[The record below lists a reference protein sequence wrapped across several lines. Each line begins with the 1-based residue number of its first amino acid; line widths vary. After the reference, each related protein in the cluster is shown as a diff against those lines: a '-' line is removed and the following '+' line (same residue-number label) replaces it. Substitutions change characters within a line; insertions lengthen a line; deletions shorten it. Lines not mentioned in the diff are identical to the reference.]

1 MEKWAASGAG
11 WGKPRSPAS
20 AILAPATGAW
30 GRLPQSAVAG
40 FSYAVFPDSWQQ
52 GMLIL
57 SLAGPPPL
65 LWKVTQILYV
75 LNF

>member
-1 MEKWAASGAG
+1 MGSFRCWVGEPKKPCIGDTRSG
-11 WGKPRSPAS
+11 
-20 AILAPATGAW
+20 ATGAW

-40 FSYAVFPDSWQQ
+40 FSWAVFPYSWQQ
-52 GMLIL
+52 GKLIL